1 MRGCNSHRR
10 LHLVADEMI
19 FMTRTIIL
27 STIQIVSAVT
37 LITFILLQ
45 HRGTGLGGAFGG
57 SGNIYRSKRGVEQI
71 LFRATI
77 ALAVLFVVASLISVL
92 LR

>member
-1 MRGCNSHRR
+1 
-10 LHLVADEMI
+10 
-19 FMTRTIIL
+19 MTRTTLLSAGQIL
-27 STIQIVSAVT
+27 SAIA

-71 LFRATI
+71 LFRGTI
-77 ALAVLFVVASLISVL
+77 ALAFVFVAMSLTAVL
-92 LR
+92 LHS

>member
-1 MRGCNSHRR
+1 
-10 LHLVADEMI
+10 
-19 FMTRTIIL
+19 MTRTLVL
-27 STIQIVSAVT
+27 SIVQIVSAIA

-71 LFRATI
+71 LFRGTI
-77 ALAVLFVVASLISVL
+77 AMAVLFVAASLTSVL
-92 LR
+92 LRS

>member
-1 MRGCNSHRR
+1 
-10 LHLVADEMI
+10 
-19 FMTRTIIL
+19 MTRTIVL
-27 STIQIVSAVT
+27 SVLQIASALG

-71 LFRATI
+71 LFRGTI
-77 ALAVLFVVASLISVL
+77 ALAVLFVAISLTSVL
-92 LR
+92 LRS